1 MPEQFVVPQ
10 FIDAEDK
17 IIGPVTGRQ
26 FIIMLIVV
34 LLDAMLYKLLSFTQ
48 FLLTGIPLFALGV
61 IMAFA
66 RVNGVAFHYFMLNLL
81 QTLRRPRLR
90 IWDKQKTDEQLRVW
104 LNQKPEEVPLPE
116 PRKASPQG
124 SRLHELSLV
133 VDTGG
138 VYKPET

>member
-1 MPEQFVVPQ
+1 MPEQFIVPQ

-34 LLDAMLYKLLSFTQ
+34 LLDAMLYKLLTFTS
-48 FLLTGIPLFALGV
+48 FLLTGIPLFALGIIV
-61 IMAFA
+61 AFA
-66 RVNGVAFHYFMLNLL
+66 KVNGVPFHYFMLNLL

-90 IWDKQKTDEQLRVW
+90 VWDKQKTIEELRTW
-104 LNQKPEEVPLPE
+104 IRQKPEEVPLPE
-116 PRKASPQG
+116 LRKAPPQG

-138 VYKPET
+138 VYKPEA

>member
-34 LLDAMLYKLLSFTQ
+34 LLDAMLYKLLSFTS
-48 FLLTGIPLFALGV
+48 FLLIGIPLFALGV
-61 IMAFA
+61 IVAFA
-66 RVNGVAFHYFMLNLL
+66 RVNGVPFHYFMLNLL

-90 IWDKQKTDEQLRVW
+90 VWDKQKTIEELRAW
-104 LNQKPEEVPLPE
+104 IRQKPEEVPLPE
-116 PRKASPQG
+116 LRKAPPQG

-138 VYKPET
+138 VYKPEV